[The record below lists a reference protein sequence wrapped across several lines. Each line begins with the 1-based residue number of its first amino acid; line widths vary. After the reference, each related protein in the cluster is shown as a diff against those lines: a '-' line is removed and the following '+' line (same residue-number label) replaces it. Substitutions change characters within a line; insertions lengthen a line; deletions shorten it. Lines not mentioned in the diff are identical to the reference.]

1 MKQMIKKL
9 SVAVFGL
16 LMLGGCN
23 LLDVDSDRLAFPD
36 DYKLD
41 GANDSTYSMFA
52 VFSQLQKLADS
63 YILLGELRAD
73 LLDLADD
80 ADINLRKISELN
92 IDENNPY
99 LCKEKDYYA
108 VINNCNYIINT
119 VDTTV
124 ERGTIKVNKKVFAAA
139 KAIRAWTYM
148 QLALNYGK
156 ASYIEK
162 PILTVADAERTDYP
176 VYDIQQLAPVLI
188 ADLLPVKGIIP
199 PSIGSLG
206 VYNTTKSFF
215 PVSFLLG
222 DLYLWTSQY
231 EQAAIEYRS
240 LMISEKYLITNTY
253 RSTLEVVNN
262 TFTGRYTSNPN
273 WGNLFLPNS
282 NEYISRIATSNQ
294 YAHYT
299 DLDSLNVQRH
309 FKPSEF
315 ALKNWNS
322 QRYVQTPTLDT
333 LVDLRKYPSVA
344 FVEKYRYSETGYMFS
359 YGDDEG
365 APNSIYKWVVMNPLN
380 YNIKQVLPYRVA
392 LLYLRYAEAV
402 NRLGKP
408 NTAMAVLKNGLNK
421 ASLSSRRIIPAKEMN
436 RQITQ
441 TIIKSKLNPTV
452 DSIKYDT
459 TYVAP
464 AYMDFTDAL
473 FDGNIGIRMR
483 SLGNANVDTTYFV
496 LPKYS
501 TNDSLVNYME
511 DLIVNE
517 LALETAFEGNRFH
530 DLMRVA
536 IRRNNN
542 AYLADKVAA
551 KHKNNSAAIKQKL
564 LVTNNW
570 FIKK

>member
-1 MKQMIKKL
+1 MKRIIRKISFAAL
-9 SVAVFGL
+9 GL

-23 LLDVDSDRLAFPD
+23 LLDVESDRLVFPD

-80 ADINLRKISELN
+80 ADINLSKISELN
-92 IDENNPY
+92 IESSNPY

-119 VDTTV
+119 VDTAV
-124 ERGTIKVNKKVFAAA
+124 VRGSIQVNKRVFAAA

-162 PILTVADAERTDYP
+162 PILTVTDAERTDYP

-188 ADLLPVKGIIP
+188 ADLLPIKGIIP

-206 VYNTTKSFF
+206 IYNSTKSFF

-222 DLYLWTSQY
+222 DLYLWSGQY
-231 EQAAIEYRS
+231 QQAATEYRN
-240 LMISEKYLITNTY
+240 LMLSERYLITNTY
-253 RSTLEVVNN
+253 RTTLEVVNN
-262 TFTGRYTSNPN
+262 TFTGRYTNNPN

-282 NEYISRIATSNQ
+282 NEYITRIATSNQ
-294 YAHYT
+294 YVHYT
-299 DLDSLNVQRH
+299 NLDSLNVQRH
-309 FKPSEF
+309 FKPSEY

-333 LVDLRKYPSVA
+333 VVDLRKFHSVGY
-344 FVEKYRYSETGYMFS
+344 VEKYRYSESGYLFTL
-359 YGDDEG
+359 GDAAG
-365 APNSIYKWVVMNPLN
+365 APNSIYKWVLMNPLN
-380 YNIKQVLPYRVA
+380 NNIKQVLPYRVA
-392 LLYLRYAEAV
+392 LLYLRYAEAI

-408 NTAMAVLKNGLNK
+408 NTAMAVLKNGLNRTNM
-421 ASLSSRRIIPAKEMN
+421 ASRRIFPAKELIQ
-436 RQITQ
+436 QISQ
-441 TIIKSKLNPTV
+441 TTIKSKLNPHA

-459 TYVAP
+459 AYVFP
-464 AYMDFTDAL
+464 TYMDFSDPV
-473 FDGNIGIRMR
+473 FDQNIGLRMR
-483 SLGNANVDTTYFV
+483 SLGNANVDTTYFK
-496 LPKYS
+496 LPRYS
-501 TNDSLVNYME
+501 TTDSLVTYME

-530 DLMRVA
+530 DLMRIA
-536 IRRNNN
+536 MRQNNN

-551 KHKNNSAAIKQKL
+551 KHKNSSAAIRQKL
-564 LVTNNW
+564 LDKNNW
-570 FIKK
+570 FIKE